1 MKKGEDMRAAV
12 LLLVPV
18 MAVLAGC
25 QRPVAEKA
33 AVAPAA
39 AILIEFVEREEN
51 IDPYRT
57 RVIVTR
63 DFMRFDDGEGS
74 EDFVLFDRRSRLIFS
89 VNAED
94 RSVMIVEP
102 QNRPVEPPIPLQV
115 EARNLGPMKG
125 APAINGVVPVHHQV
139 VVNGEVCYDTVS
151 VAGLMEDVVAALRE
165 FRLVLAS
172 DAMLTAN
179 TIPAD
184 VRDPCSLAMTTF
196 APNRE
201 LAFGF
206 PIQEWGRN
214 GYARTLVDY
223 REDYE
228 PEPGLFAIPSDYR
241 RFTVQEIRAGGG
253 A

>member
-1 MKKGEDMRAAV
+1 MRAAV
-12 LLLVPV
+12 LLLIPV
-18 MAVLAGC
+18 VAVLAGC
-25 QRPVAEKA
+25 QRPVADVSA
-33 AVAPAA
+33 QAAPAGV
-39 AILIEFVEREEN
+39 LIEFVEREANVE
-51 IDPYRT
+51 PYRT

-63 DFMRFDDGEGS
+63 EFMRFDDGEGS
-74 EDFVLFDRRSRLIFS
+74 EDFVLFDRGKRLIYS
-89 VNAED
+89 VNAEEQ
-94 RSVMIVEP
+94 SVMIVEP
-102 QNRPVEPPIPLQV
+102 QNRPVEPPIPLRV
-115 EARNLGPMKG
+115 EARNLGPMKD
-125 APAINGVVPVHHQV
+125 APAINGVIPVHHQV

-172 DAMLTAN
+172 DAMLTVN

-214 GYARTLVDY
+214 GYARSLLDY
-223 REDYE
+223 REDYR
-228 PEPGLFAIPSDYR
+228 PDPALFVIPADYR
-241 RFTVQEIRAGGG
+241 QFTVQEFRTGGG
-253 A
+253 V